1 MRISTIGPWEK
12 PIEIWDLSGEF
23 VSPCDCNKG
32 ISWKDPQECWVGTCC
47 NVPANKTDAR
57 DKMRHWWSLNSGIR
71 GSSLFFH
78 IFPTKIAI
86 WEYTSSFE
94 TNQSRNTN
102 SCSSSFQMVQVHFVS
117 IGNVSPLADVQNI
130 WTAVA
135 KARCHR
141 ERKDEQTEQTWTDI
155 ICGATNKST
164 ASHMF
169 KAPTSRFFLGMTR
182 VLIIVEFVD
191 WTAHLWRRNEYCSL
205 SAGARCQHAGAHSEG
220 LRICPK
226 MSKTIFGDARF

>member
-1 MRISTIGPWEK
+1 MK
-12 PIEIWDLSGEF
+12 PEQWYSRFII
-23 VSPCDCNKG
+23 
-32 ISWKDPQECWVGTCC
+32 
-47 NVPANKTDAR
+47 
-57 DKMRHWWSLNSGIR
+57 
-71 GSSLFFH
+71 

-86 WEYTSSFE
+86 WEYTSNFE

-135 KARCHR
+135 KACCHR
-141 ERKDEQTEQTWTDI
+141 KRKDEQTEQTWTDV

-182 VLIIVEFVD
+182 VLIIVKFVD
-191 WTAHLWRRNEYCSL
+191 WSAHLWRRNEYCSL

-226 MSKTIFGDARF
+226 MSKDVQNNFRRCEILRLFSDCSPRRSEQSLSSRAPSTRGRWAVRWADGLSHLSHLSPL